1 MPMTDKDKA
10 QVQKALDNHDRLQ
23 NAYFWTPAG
32 NASSRRYDEK
42 RYSFSVQVEH
52 EGHDYEYDSQVQCSV
67 KNFYYRGA
75 FYKNGKLGD
84 VRIFK
89 KLIKQLEEGQNEV
102 VNFEDRTG
110 PN

>member
-10 QVQKALDNHDRLQ
+10 LVQKALDNHDKLK
-23 NAYFWTPAG
+23 NSYFWTPAG

-52 EGHDYEYDSQVQCSV
+52 EGHDYEYDSQVQCSA

-75 FYKNGKLGD
+75 FYKDGMKGS

-89 KLIKQLEEGQNEV
+89 KLIKQLEG
-102 VNFEDRTG
+102 G
-110 PN
+110 